1 VAQKNSVVIFRR
13 ALRLVNGTLGKL
25 PPLPAATCT
34 AGASGGFTVAAENPI
49 YVQGD
54 YNASVAN
61 SFNNTTTLCHVPAAV
76 MGDAVTLLSNA
87 FVDSITFNN
96 PTNAGNRNASTTWY
110 RMAIIGGKNNS
121 FTRPTFSPTPPQDF
135 GTDGGT
141 HNFLR
146 YIEDWSSS
154 VLNYRGSMV
163 SFYIS
168 RQATG
173 VYKCCSTVYS
183 PPSTRAYAFDTDFQN
198 IGRLPP
204 GTPRFT
210 DVNALSFQ
218 QAILS
223 TQ

>member
-1 VAQKNSVVIFRR
+1 
-13 ALRLVNGTLGKL
+13 
-25 PPLPAATCT
+25 
-34 AGASGGFTVAAENPI
+34 
-49 YVQGD
+49 
-54 YNASVAN
+54 
-61 SFNNTTTLCHVPAAV
+61 
-76 MGDAVTLLSNA
+76 
-87 FVDSITFNN
+87 
-96 PTNAGNRNASTTWY
+96 
-110 RMAIIGGKNNS
+110 MAIIGGKNNS

-146 YIEDWSSS
+146 YIEDWSTP
-154 VLNYRGSMV
+154 LNYLGSMV

-173 VYKCCSTVYS
+173 VYKCCSTVYN
-183 PPSTRAYAFDTDFQN
+183 PPTRNYKFDTDFQN
-198 IGRLPP
+198 IGKLPP